1 MFFRDVRTLQV
12 SLKQETGFEVLVM
25 VIVRLILV
33 EILFNGFMVLL
44 NYMEM

>member
-1 MFFRDVRTLQV
+1 M